1 MQVHEI
7 RRQLRFSEDFHQLI
21 GMLKDVAGQKY
32 HSVEKEKRRFDR
44 FMDAFS
50 TFFRV
55 VNLMDVEDPLVHPAT
70 DVDGIVVLTSDS
82 GFMGGLNNNVLRRAL
97 DLQGTR
103 PNDKIA
109 YVVIG
114 DKGSGALMDAGREY
128 KAFPGI
134 NEDMI
139 YEQTLEIRDYLVQEV
154 LAERMGRVAVVYPQ
168 SLSFTQ
174 QQVTVVNLLP
184 AADLFDEHIETE
196 VAERSHHV
204 RIIAEARQVLVES
217 DFKDILEYLVSVW
230 VASKLYIVFEDS
242 KLSEYSARA
251 IHLEDSEQKLDEQ
264 TKALRHQMFRA
275 AHEKIDKGIRESFSA
290 RSSRKRRRIRDDKKD
305 E

>member
-128 KAFPGI
+128 KA
-134 NEDMI
+134 
-139 YEQTLEIRDYLVQEV
+139 
-154 LAERMGRVAVVYPQ
+154 
-168 SLSFTQ
+168 
-174 QQVTVVNLLP
+174 
-184 AADLFDEHIETE
+184 
-196 VAERSHHV
+196 
-204 RIIAEARQVLVES
+204 
-217 DFKDILEYLVSVW
+217 
-230 VASKLYIVFEDS
+230 
-242 KLSEYSARA
+242 
-251 IHLEDSEQKLDEQ
+251 
-264 TKALRHQMFRA
+264 
-275 AHEKIDKGIRESFSA
+275 
-290 RSSRKRRRIRDDKKD
+290 
-305 E
+305 